1 MIQTFPEHNPTVS
14 IILPTFN
21 RAYILMRSINSVLN
35 QTFKDWELIIVDDG
49 SNDNTFQL
57 INDLI
62 NQNYRIRYVKHR
74 NIKLPFSLNIGIQI
88 SSGKYLTFLG
98 SDDEYKNNHL
108 ELRVNYLESHSD
120 IDLIYGGLEIIGNPF
135 VKDKNDLSKLIHLN
149 DCIVG
154 GTFFGKRNV
163 FIDLNGFKNILY
175 SEDSEF
181 FERAKEKFNIIKV
194 DFQTY
199 IYHREVEDSICNNIG

>member
-35 QTFKDWELIIVDDG
+35 QTFKNWELIIVDDG
-49 SNDNTFQL
+49 SDDNTFQL

-62 NQNYRIRYVKHR
+62 NQNYRIRYIKHR
-74 NIKLPFSLNIGIQI
+74 NIKLPFSLNTGIQI
-88 SSGKYLTFLG
+88 SSGKYFTFLG
-98 SDDEYKNNHL
+98 SDDEYKINHL
-108 ELRVNYLESHSD
+108 ELRVNYLESHPD
-120 IDLIYGGLEIIGNPF
+120 VDLIYGGLEIIGNPF

-181 FERAKEKFNIIKV
+181 FERAKEKFNIVKV
-194 DFQTY
+194 DFPTY
-199 IYHREVEDSICNNIG
+199 VYHREAEDSICNNIG

>member
-1 MIQTFPEHNPTVS
+1 MIQTFPEPNPIVS
-14 IILPTFN
+14 IILPTYN

-35 QTFKDWELIIVDDG
+35 QTLKDWELIIVDDG

-57 INDLI
+57 VNDLI

-74 NIKLPFSLNIGIQI
+74 NIKLPLSSNTGIQI

-108 ELRVNYLESHSD
+108 ELRVNYMKSHPNL
-120 IDLIYGGLEIIGNPF
+120 DLIYGGLEIIGNPY
-135 VKDKNDLSKLIHLN
+135 VKDKNDLSKMIHL
-149 DCIVG
+149 DACVVG

-163 FIDLNGFKNILY
+163 FIELNGFKNILY

-181 FERAKEKFNIIKV
+181 FERAKEKFKIVKV
-194 DFQTY
+194 DFPSY
-199 IYHREVEDSICNNIG
+199 IYYRDADDSICNNIK

>member
-1 MIQTFPEHNPTVS
+1 MIQTYPEPNPTVS
-14 IILPTFN
+14 IILPTYS
-21 RAYILMRSINSVLN
+21 RAYILMRSINSILN

-57 INDLI
+57 VNDLI
-62 NQNYRIRYVKHR
+62 NQNYRIRYIKHR
-74 NIKLPFSLNIGIQI
+74 NIKLPFSSNTGIQM
-88 SSGKYLTFLG
+88 SLGKFITFLG

-108 ELRVNYLESHSD
+108 ELRVNFMKSHPNV
-120 IDLIYGGLEIIGNPF
+120 DLIYGGLEIIGNPF

-149 DCIVG
+149 DCVVG

-163 FIDLNGFKNILY
+163 FIDLNGFKNISY

-181 FERAKEKFNIIKV
+181 FNRAKEKFNLKKV
-194 DFQTY
+194 DYQTY
-199 IYHREVEDSICNNIG
+199 IYHRETEDSICNNIK